1 MEKPKR
7 GKLGLIATIVLPLL
21 VIGFV
26 LGPVLWNR
34 YQTARLLEHG
44 VAATASVLE
53 IIDTGDRMNKN
64 PVVRVRLTVRGADGT
79 EFPAEVE
86 TVASA
91 VRLQTLKPG
100 ARLVVRYDAAH
111 RERVAI
117 DDRVDTPPVP

>member
-1 MEKPKR
+1 M
-7 GKLGLIATIVLPLL
+7 GLTFTIGLPLL

-34 YQTARLLEHG
+34 HKEARLLERG
-44 VAATASVLE
+44 VAAIARVLE
-53 IIDTGDRMNKN
+53 VIDTGDRMNKN
-64 PVVRVRLTVRGADGT
+64 PVVRVRLSVRGADGV
-79 EFPAEVE
+79 EFPAEVR

-100 ARLVVRYDAAH
+100 AELAVRYDAGQ

-117 DDRVDTPPVP
+117 DESVGTPPAP